1 MKQGFSFLIFGILL
15 AVFGSMAQAVTA
27 PAPAVI
33 LVDDFDQAYSS
44 NHLGGAF
51 GLVAQGGD
59 VYFEFIKPPI
69 PYLSNSSA
77 LKIHYKLKS
86 APSYAFLW
94 MKLGKHKATHD
105 VTDYLNL
112 KQSKFLSFRT
122 QSKQDLNIK
131 IEIHEDSNED
141 GRFNIQDDR
150 VSFIYTDSVKKFS
163 LENGWTKI
171 LIPLKRFTGIKNWGR
186 ILELVFVLERDHC
199 GASGELLLDD
209 VLFIGNDLK
218 IQQEDLPV
226 SLMKNAKAR
235 INGKT
240 PVLGLALKGS
250 NQIQISYQPDKQFDD
265 LESVSL
271 ELQASGQDSWVPV
284 ATEFNPGKNEILLK
298 WEAYSFQPPD
308 KISLRV
314 VATDFFGKTQRMA
327 GPFKDLYVPAMSDDE
342 FLELV
347 SQKAFL
353 FFKDHQHESGLF
365 YDTTGGGDL
374 STAVTGFGLAAF
386 SIGAQRGWISRE
398 EASEKVLKAL
408 DSILLK
414 MEHKEGFYYHFV
426 DTKSLRRSGKN
437 EVSTIDTALLMAGA
451 ITAGE
456 YFGGPV
462 KEKAQKLYE
471 RAQWDFFLDKD
482 ENSEHWM
489 QFHHG
494 WTPEEGLTDNYWD
507 YYTDETLLLDL
518 LAIGAPAYQVPPG
531 IFYRFQ
537 RREGKY
543 KDLPPFIYTWH
554 GSLFSYQYANVWF
567 DFRGLKDQKGINWYE
582 NSKSATLSSRE
593 FAIDFS
599 AEYKT
604 YGKDSWGI
612 TSMRTPERYIMHYGP
627 LPNGQN
633 KAEHDGT
640 ISPSG
645 PGGSIIFAPYLSLRA
660 LKYLYIHHPE
670 SWGIYGFK
678 DSINLDRSFVSP
690 IYYGLGEGILLLGIE
705 NFRSGLVWK
714 FFMQNAQV
722 QKALQ
727 LTEFKKDK
735 KPAEKTLFRL
745 KKFEKQFKSQK
756 DENLKILLFRQALIE
771 KLSYEDA
778 AILSEEIEKVFP
790 HSSEAM
796 VWRLRA
802 GIKAKMI
809 QALGIHEVEAGR
821 RYLLEAESLK
831 DQAMS
836 SYEKAL
842 QAEASG
848 SEHLEI
854 YKEMI
859 FVLEQVMAVAELDKV
874 HERLA
879 DTLREGIQKKVY
891 NLAWALDWAEKLDDT
906 TALRLRRQFFND
918 LSGRDRKVMFES
930 LKHKARDYFNQ
941 GDYRKAA
948 DLMEEQ
954 VRFMEEKTY
963 HRVLI
968 SFLMRTAQSFSEVQK
983 YVEAERFYLK
993 IIDQYGDA
1001 SDRETMMPPFAA
1013 MLEKKG
1019 DKELAIK
1026 EYEAYV
1032 EEFPESSGAVDAFI
1046 RIANIHSGLG
1056 NRDKAIEI
1064 FKKIALSY
1072 PQSSK
1077 REDALYF
1084 LGMIYYHADHHQEAI
1099 AAWEELLKKFP
1110 QTRRQAVIQEYL
1122 ERADQKEAKKS

>member
-1 MKQGFSFLIFGILL
+1 MKHGFHFWIFVSWL
-15 AVFGSMAQAVTA
+15 AIAGPSVQAAAA
-27 PAPAVI
+27 PSVI

-51 GLVAQGGD
+51 GFVAEGGD
-59 VYFEFIKPPI
+59 VQHEFIQSPI

-77 LKIHYKLKS
+77 LKIRYKLKS
-86 APSYAFLW
+86 TPGYAFLW
-94 MKLGKHKATHD
+94 MKLGKHKAAHD

-112 KQSKFLSFRT
+112 SQSKFLSFRT

-150 VSFIYTDSVKKFS
+150 VSFLYTDSVKKFV
-163 LENGWTKI
+163 LENGWTKV
-171 LIPLKRFTGIKNWGR
+171 LIPLKRFSAIKNWGR
-186 ILELVFVLERDHC
+186 ILELVFVFERDAC
-199 GASGELLLDD
+199 GDSSELLLDD
-209 VLFIGNDLK
+209 VLFIGKDLK
-218 IQQEDLPV
+218 IPQEDMPSYLV
-226 SLMKNAKAR
+226 KNTKAR
-235 INGKT
+235 INQKT
-240 PVLGLALKGS
+240 PTLGFAVKGN
-250 NQIQISYQPDKQFDD
+250 NQIQISYQPDKQFND
-265 LESVSL
+265 LESISL
-271 ELQASGQDSWVPV
+271 ELQASGQDSWVP
-284 ATEFNPGKNEILLK
+284 AASEFNPGKTETLLK
-298 WEAYSFQPPD
+298 WEANTFQPPD

-314 VATDFFGKTQRMA
+314 VATDFFGKTQRIA
-327 GPFKDLYVPAMSDDE
+327 GPFKDVYVPAMSDDE
-342 FLELV
+342 FLDLV

-374 STAVTGFGLAAF
+374 STAVTGFGLTAF
-386 SIGAQRGWISRE
+386 AIGVQRGWISRD
-398 EASEKVLKAL
+398 EALEKVLKAL

-437 EVSTIDTALLMAGA
+437 EVSTIDTAILIAGA

-456 YFGGPV
+456 YFGGSA

-471 RAQWDFFLDKD
+471 RARWGFFLDKD

-518 LAIGAPAYQVPPG
+518 LAIGAPAHQVPPE

-537 RREGKY
+537 RRQGAY
-543 KDLPPFIYTWH
+543 KNLPPFIYTWH

-567 DFRGLKDQKGINWYE
+567 DFRNLKDQKGINWYE
-582 NSKSATLSSRE
+582 NSKMATLSNRE
-593 FAIDFS
+593 FSMDSS

-645 PGGSIIFAPYLSLRA
+645 PGGSMIFTPYLSLRA
-660 LKYLYIHHPE
+660 LKYLYIYHPE

-678 DSINLDRSFVSP
+678 DSINLDRNFVSP
-690 IYYGLGEGILLLGIE
+690 IYYGLGEGILLMGIE
-705 NFRSGLVWK
+705 NFRSGLVWG
-714 FFMQNAQV
+714 FFMKNANV
-722 QKALQ
+722 QKALKRAK
-727 LTEFKKDK
+727 FKK
-735 KPAEKTLFRL
+735 TR
-745 KKFEKQFKSQK
+745 EKQEKFPSK
-756 DENLKILLFRQALIE
+756 ALPN
-771 KLSYEDA
+771 SNDA
-778 AILSEEIEKVFP
+778 
-790 HSSEAM
+790 M
-796 VWRLRA
+796 TWRLRGRA
-802 GIKAKMI
+802 KAARI
-809 QALGIHEVEAGR
+809 QELQINQVEAGR
-821 RYLLEAESLK
+821 RYLLEAEFLK
-831 DQAMS
+831 NDALS
-836 SYEKAL
+836 FYEKAL
-842 QAEASG
+842 EAEN
-848 SEHLEI
+848 SETEQLEI

-859 FVLEQVMAVAELDKV
+859 SLLEQVMAVAELDKV
-874 HERLA
+874 HDRLA
-879 DTLREGIQKKVY
+879 EALITGIQKKAY
-891 NLAWALDWAEKLDDT
+891 SLTWALDWAEKLDDT

-930 LKHKARDYFNQ
+930 LKQKARDYFNQ

-954 VRFMEEKTY
+954 IRFMEEKTY

-968 SFLMRTAQSFSEVQK
+968 SFLMRTAQSFAEVQK

-993 IIDQYGDA
+993 IIDQYGNA
-1001 SDRETMMPPFAA
+1001 AEREVAMLPFAA

-1026 EYEAYV
+1026 EYEAYG
-1032 EEFPESSGAVDAFI
+1032 EEFPKNPGAVEALI
-1046 RIANIHSGLG
+1046 RVANIQSGLG

-1064 FKKIALSY
+1064 LKQIPQNY
-1072 PQSSK
+1072 PQSPK
-1077 REDALYF
+1077 VEDALYF
-1084 LGMIYYHADHHQEAI
+1084 SGMIYYHADRPREAI

-1122 ERADQKEAKKS
+1122 ERADQKEAKKT